1 MKPLSRIYR
10 SIMISVMTV
19 VMSGVF
25 TILTQVEA
33 EAQTACTSW
42 LRVVDI
48 SSNNIHPIDWIK
60 AVKGGVAGAYIKNTE
75 STNYVNPYF
84 TTDKRN
90 ATAAGV
96 PWGVYHFAQP
106 GKSDPVASAKFFI
119 ANGGALGQL
128 PPALDLEV
136 TTLNP
141 LNTAKWALTWLQT
154 VQALSGRKPI
164 IYVGYYFPA
173 SQYGFLAPY
182 DLWLPAYSNGYQ
194 PAPNVCALARP
205 KVPAPWR
212 VNGWSMW
219 QFTSIATPSGLPGH
233 IDLSAVE
240 MTWFSKWTGAGIL
253 PGNNGKPGDPL
264 YSFGSH
270 GTKVSEIQN
279 LLISKGFLP
288 KGSAD
293 GVFGSQ
299 TKHAV
304 EAWQVKVGV
313 TADGAWSLN
322 TQTASDFYLKN
333 GYTLKQK
340 ATAIAMSAM
349 MHKFSLELNAKIPNP
364 TTTTIPKKGKK

>member
-10 SIMISVMTV
+10 SVAIALMTV

-25 TILTQVEA
+25 TILSQGEA

-48 SSNNIHPIDWIK
+48 SSNNIHPIDWAK
-60 AVKGGVAGAYIKNTE
+60 AVKGGIAGAYIKNTE
-75 STNYVNPYF
+75 ATNYVNPYF

-106 GKSDPVASAKFFI
+106 GKADPVASAKFFV
-119 ANGGALGQL
+119 ANGGGSGQL

-136 TTLNP
+136 TKLSP
-141 LNTAKWALTWLQT
+141 LATAQWALTWLQT
-154 VQALSGRKPI
+154 VQSLTGRRPI

-182 DLWLPAYSNGYQ
+182 DLWLPAYSNGYK
-194 PAPNVCALARP
+194 PVTNVCSLALP
-205 KVPAPWR
+205 KVPNPW
-212 VNGWSMW
+212 VASGAGWQLW
-219 QFTSIATPSGLPGH
+219 QFTSVATPSGLSGR

-240 MTWFSKWTGAGIL
+240 MAWFSKWTGAGIL

-270 GTKVSEIQN
+270 GTKVSEIQT
-279 LLISKGFLP
+279 LLISKGLMP
-288 KGSAD
+288 KGTAD
-293 GVFGSQ
+293 GVFGLQ

-313 TADGAWSLN
+313 NADGAWSLN
-322 TQTASDFYLKN
+322 TQTASDFYIKN
-333 GYTLKQK
+333 GYTLTQK
-340 ATAIAMSAM
+340 ATAIAMSAKM
-349 MHKFSLELNAKIPNP
+349 QKFSLDMTVKIPIP
-364 TTTTIPKKGKK
+364 TTIPKKGKK